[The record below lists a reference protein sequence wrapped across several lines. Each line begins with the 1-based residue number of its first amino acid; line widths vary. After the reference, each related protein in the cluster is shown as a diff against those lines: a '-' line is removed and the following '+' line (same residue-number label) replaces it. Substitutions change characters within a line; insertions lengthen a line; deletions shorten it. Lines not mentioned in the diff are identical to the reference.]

1 VLCKTNKKM
10 EVINTMD
17 LTIVL
22 ILSMLVIVPFTI
34 MVGMAVLQISKNTD
48 EILKILKD
56 EKSQII
62 EPTNS

>member
-1 VLCKTNKKM
+1 M

-34 MVGMAVLQISKNTD
+34 MVGMAVVQISKNTD

>member
-1 VLCKTNKKM
+1 M

-34 MVGMAVLQISKNTD
+34 MVGMAVVQISKNTD

-62 EPTNS
+62 EPTIS

>member
-1 VLCKTNKKM
+1 
-10 EVINTMD
+10 MD

-34 MVGMAVLQISKNTD
+34 MVGMAVVQISKNTD